1 MELRCNN
8 LPNLEGISEFVRAV
22 KRALSPGFFDK
33 EGDPA
38 ALEEAK
44 RLFEEYI
51 CDIPENK
58 ETFFA
63 ALPKISESLKKDL
76 QFAFDSDPACDSLE
90 EIVYAYPG
98 FSAILSY
105 RIAHEIYAFGNKVA
119 ARVVSE
125 LAHRQTGID
134 INPGATIGSPFF
146 IDHGTGIVIGETAV
160 VGRYVKLYQGV
171 TLGALTLSQ
180 GHALRGKKRHPTI
193 GNYVTIYSGASILG
207 DVNIGDNVVI
217 GSNVFLMK
225 SIEAN
230 HRVVIPAPELEIRE
244 KGGK

>member
-1 MELRCNN
+1 
-8 LPNLEGISEFVRAV
+8 
-22 KRALSPGFFDK
+22 
-33 EGDPA
+33 
-38 ALEEAK
+38 
-44 RLFEEYI
+44 
-51 CDIPENK
+51 
-58 ETFFA
+58 
-63 ALPKISESLKKDL
+63 LKKDL

-125 LAHRQTGID
+125 LAHSQTGID

-230 HRVVIPAPELEIRE
+230 RRVVIPEPELEIRE